1 MPAETLARREFL
13 AGSGVAG
20 ATVLLPKGLAAAD
33 RKKTLTILHT
43 NDLHSY
49 FIGMAPSLD
58 YTRETEKVE
67 VVICLSHG
75 GVIKG
80 KDGRLTEGDDVHL
93 AKAVQGIDVVIGGHS
108 HTALQEAIIVNGR
121 MPVVQA
127 GKYGEYLGELAIT
140 LDGGKLTVA
149 SLPDRRHHCGRPGD

>member
-1 MPAETLARREFL
+1 M
-13 AGSGVAG
+13 
-20 ATVLLPKGLAAAD
+20 
-33 RKKTLTILHT
+33 
-43 NDLHSY
+43 
-49 FIGMAPSLD
+49 
-58 YTRETEKVE
+58 
-67 VVICLSHG
+67 
-75 GVIKG
+75 
-80 KDGRLTEGDDVHL
+80 HL

-108 HTALQEAIIVNGR
+108 HTTLQEAIIVNGR